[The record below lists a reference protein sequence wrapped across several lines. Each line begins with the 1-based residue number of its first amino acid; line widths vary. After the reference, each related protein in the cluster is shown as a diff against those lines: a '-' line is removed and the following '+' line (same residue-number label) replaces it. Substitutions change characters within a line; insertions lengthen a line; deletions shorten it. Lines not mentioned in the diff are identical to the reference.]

1 MPTKYTMMIPST
13 DQLIEAGDYNSQ
25 IALMTGD
32 SGWKYYLPSAL
43 DQPEYMVV
51 QLAGRALASE
61 YLNHVEII
69 GSRIKASGMYLVLH
83 VPEEIYR
90 TALTLQYNTVNI
102 RELITK
108 Y

>member
-1 MPTKYTMMIPST
+1 MMMAST

-32 SGWKYYLPSAL
+32 SGWKYYTPSAL
-43 DQPEYMVV
+43 DLPEYMVIR
-51 QLAGRALASE
+51 LAGRALASE
-61 YLNHVEII
+61 YMDHVKII
-69 GSRIKASGMYLVLH
+69 GSRIKASGMYLVVH

-90 TALTLQYNTVNI
+90 TALTLQYTTVNI

>member
-1 MPTKYTMMIPST
+1 MAST

-25 IALMTGD
+25 IALMIGD
-32 SGWKYYLPSAL
+32 GGWRYYLPSEL
-43 DQPEYMVV
+43 DLPEYMVV
-51 QLAGRALASE
+51 QLAGRPIGSE
-61 YLNHVEII
+61 YLGHVEIM
-69 GSRIKASGMYLVLH
+69 GSRIKASGMYTVLH

-102 RELITK
+102 RDLITK